1 MKVKIIRTILIVL
14 LLCTFGII
22 FGFSSQNST
31 KSSGIS
37 GKITIKITSNI
48 KSIQEKN
55 ETEKAQIL
63 HKVEHIIRKI
73 AHFSIYTVVG
83 LLLMLL
89 CKTYNIKELDRIA
102 ICLIIGII
110 YATSDEI
117 HQVFVPGRGPLF
129 TDVLIDSMGVTVGML
144 IGKVS
149 TKIYEKYVKY
159 LKKIHNNNIM

>member
-1 MKVKIIRTILIVL
+1 MKIKIIRVILIAL

-37 GKITIKITSNI
+37 RKITIEITSNI

-63 HKVEHIIRKI
+63 HNVEHIIRKI

-89 CKTYNIKELDRIA
+89 CKTYNIKEFDRIA

-117 HQVFVPGRGPLF
+117 HQAFVPGRGPMF

-149 TKIYEKYVKY
+149 AKIYEKYVK
-159 LKKIHNNNIM
+159 NTR

>member
-1 MKVKIIRTILIVL
+1 MKVKIIRFILIVL
-14 LLCTFGII
+14 LLSTFGII

-37 GKITIKITSNI
+37 RKITVKITSNI

-63 HKVEHIIRKI
+63 HNIEHIIRKI
-73 AHFSIYTVVG
+73 AHFSIYTIVG

-89 CKTYNIKELDRIA
+89 CKTYNIKEIDRVA

-129 TDVLIDSMGVTVGML
+129 TDVLIDTSGVIVGIL
-144 IGKVS
+144 IGMCS
-149 TKIYEKYVKY
+149 MKIFKRR
-159 LKKIHNNNIM
+159 KK

>member
-1 MKVKIIRTILIVL
+1 MKWSEKMKIKIIRVILIAL

-37 GKITIKITSNI
+37 RKITIKITSNI

-55 ETEKAQIL
+55 ETEKAQI
-63 HKVEHIIRKI
+63 HHNVEHIIRKI

-89 CKTYNIKELDRIA
+89 CKTYNIKELFYDKSR
-102 ICLIIGII
+102 
-110 YATSDEI
+110 
-117 HQVFVPGRGPLF
+117 
-129 TDVLIDSMGVTVGML
+129 
-144 IGKVS
+144 
-149 TKIYEKYVKY
+149 KIRQIMCIEK
-159 LKKIHNNNIM
+159 